1 MQKHISSRLSGSNT
15 LTHDKWIRAEDLSA
29 VEVTSESLSYPIES
43 ALFPQS
49 PAGWRAA
56 CAGPQTI
63 RLHFRTPQRL
73 SRLSLKFIESELER
87 TQQYTL
93 RWSRD
98 YGEPF
103 HEIVRQQWTFS
114 PRGSTCAIQDH
125 YVELP
130 AVAILELEIIPD
142 IRIGSSAVA
151 TLAEWRLA

>member
-1 MQKHISSRLSGSNT
+1 MRKHITSRRSESGT
-15 LTHDKWIRAEDLSA
+15 LTHDNWIRAEDLSA
-29 VEVTSESLSYPIES
+29 VEVTSEALPYPVEF
-43 ALFPQS
+43 ALFPES

-56 CAGPQTI
+56 CPGPQTI
-63 RLHFRTPQRL
+63 RLHFRSPQRL
-73 SRLSLKFIESELER
+73 SRISLTFIESELER
-87 TQQYTL
+87 VQQYTL

-142 IRIGSSAVA
+142 IRVGSSAVA
-151 TLAEWRLA
+151 TLEEWRVA